1 MNSLASLIEAG
12 FDSESVSATL
22 DKFESLDDEA
32 FSAMTSLFAAK
43 MPPFLEKIMKDKKD
57 KKEEEGKSEKKKA
70 SEVINTEEAL
80 DNVEVDTDLNL
91 GVGSER
97 ESQIESTRAALV
109 EFVCARL
116 GKKLNKG
123 E

>member
-1 MNSLASLIEAG
+1 
-12 FDSESVSATL
+12 
-22 DKFESLDDEA
+22 
-32 FSAMTSLFAAK
+32 